1 MIPILFNKTESS
13 FTSNGLGRL
22 SDAISCV
29 VTEERNG
36 QYELEMVYPLGGN
49 LYDLIDTD
57 MIIGA
62 IPSVG
67 ASLQAF
73 DIYAISRPLMGKV
86 TINARHISYRLSHI
100 VTTGANVAASGT
112 ACATALNSLKT
123 NAILASGQT
132 FPFTFETDVTTV
144 AKFSKTVPT
153 SVRSRLGG
161 SEGSILDQYGGEFE
175 WDNFKV
181 KLHKNRGVNSNVTIR
196 YGKNLTDLTQDE
208 SIEGTVTGCIGYWRS
223 EDTTVVGTI
232 QLAANH
238 SEYVREKVVSV
249 DFTQQLGSDSVP
261 PVSAINNAASIYV
274 NRHNLPNVNMKV
286 SLVDLSKTEEYKE
299 YAPLEELHLCD
310 YVGVE
315 FEKLGVSQYAR
326 VIKTVYNVLEDK
338 YDSLEIG
345 DNISTLFSTITD
357 SLAAEI
363 DAVSFEALNATAW
376 LTRGN
381 GYVVAVK
388 NDDGSWKELL
398 FMDTND
404 IATAHNVL
412 RLNENG
418 LGFSTTGVS
427 GTYTNAWTID
437 GNLNADFITTGTLR
451 ASLIGSH
458 SVPTDKLK
466 GSIANGA
473 WGIDFTNG
481 TMNIGTLT
489 VDKIKGSI
497 LNSGWGIDFTNGT
510 MNIGTLSAEKITTGT
525 MSAQRISGG
534 TLNLGGSN
542 TDGQIVV
549 KNASN
554 SNIFTASKSG
564 VTINGDIFTV
574 ATTNFKLTANGTL
587 TTNNMTANNLTANGL
602 TIKERLNIH
611 AKPDPNYAN
620 WIDLDASGL
629 VFGSE
634 GTTYGVNA
642 NTVGLDWAD
651 IWYVD
656 PYGNT
661 FSIISR
667 LDGLESVVDNHEDRI
682 SALEGA
688 GE

>member
-1 MIPILFNKTESS
+1 MIPILFNKTETT

-22 SDAISCV
+22 SDAISCT

-86 TINARHISYRLSHI
+86 TIYARHISYRLSHI

-112 ACATALNSLKT
+112 ACTTALNSLKT
-123 NAILASGQT
+123 NAILASGQA

-144 AKFSKTVPT
+144 AKFDKTVPT
-153 SVRSRLGG
+153 SVRNRLGG

-175 WDNFKV
+175 WDNFRV
-181 KLHKNRGVNSNVTIR
+181 ILHKNRGSSSNVTIR

-208 SIEGTVTGCIGYWRS
+208 SVEDTITGCIGYWRS
-223 EDTTVVGTI
+223 EDTEVVGNI
-232 QLAANH
+232 QLASNH
-238 SEYVREKVVSV
+238 TTYVREKIVSV
-249 DFTQQLGSDSVP
+249 DFTSQLGTESVP
-261 PVSAINNAASIYV
+261 TTAAVDNIANIYV

-286 SLVDLSKTEEYKE
+286 SLVDLAKTEEYKD

-338 YDSLEIG
+338 YNSLEIG
-345 DNISTLFSTITD
+345 DNVSTLFSVITE
-357 SLAAEI
+357 SLASEI

-388 NDDGSWKELL
+388 NNDGSWKELL

-404 IATAHNVL
+404 ISTAHNVL

-418 LGFSTTGVS
+418 LGFSTTGVN

-437 GNLNADFITTGTLR
+437 GNLNASFITTGTLR
-451 ASLIGSH
+451 ASVIGSH
-458 SVPTDKLK
+458 SVPTEKLS
-466 GSIANGA
+466 GAIANGA

-481 TMNIGTLT
+481 TMNIGTLA
-489 VDKIKGSI
+489 VNKITGAI
-497 LNSGWGIDFTNGT
+497 ANGGWGIDFTNGT
-510 MNIGTLSAEKITTGT
+510 MNIGNLSASNITSGT
-525 MSAQRISGG
+525 MSAARISGG
-534 TLNLGGSN
+534 TLSLGGSS
-542 TDGQIVV
+542 TDGQITV

-564 VTINGDIFTV
+564 VTINGDVFTV
-574 ATTNFKLTANGTL
+574 TTTNFKLTSNGT
-587 TTNNMTANNLTANGL
+587 MTANSATLNNAKINTGTFDTISCHNLYVSGNIEIDAWCYKYNSSDPAT
-602 TIKERLNIH
+602 EDRRYMVLNEEGI
-611 AKPDPNYAN
+611 
-620 WIDLDASGL
+620 WIGIEKSVGEVGEQVSTNMDYSGI
-629 VFGSE
+629 
-634 GTTYGVNA
+634 Y
-642 NTVGLDWAD
+642 
-651 IWYVD
+651 YVD
-656 PYGNT
+656 IEGNT
-661 FSIISR
+661 T
-667 LDGLESVVDNHEDRI
+667 RI
-682 SALEGA
+682 G
-688 GE
+688 